1 MSIYKKLYVASGELQ
16 EIRSKFQWELNCGEF
31 AGCNLYPIP
40 QIDDIR
46 DCNGWRLAE
55 NLKGTPV
62 GIEHLITWGSSIY
75 VDGDFT
81 KVTKNFDGEVLSV
94 DGTVHRQSNICRELT
109 AEEQEFAKEKFVEL
123 LAKRQN
129 DLLEQRARAREIME
143 GDYE

>member
-1 MSIYKKLYVASGELQ
+1 MSIYKTLYVASWELQ

-46 DCNGWRLAE
+46 DCDGWRLAE
-55 NLKGTPV
+55 TLKGTSV
-62 GIEHLITWGSSIY
+62 GVEHIITWGSSIY

-81 KVTKNFDGEVLSV
+81 KVTKNFDGEVVSV
-94 DGTVHRQSNICRELT
+94 DGMVHRQSNICRELT
-109 AEEQEFAKEKFVEL
+109 AEEQEFAKGKFVEL
-123 LAKRQN
+123 LAKQQN

>member
-1 MSIYKKLYVASGELQ
+1 MSIYKTLYVAQGELQ

-31 AGCNLYPIP
+31 AGCNLYQIP

-46 DCNGWRLAE
+46 DCDGWRLAE

-81 KVTKNFDGEVLSV
+81 KVTKDFDGEVLSM
-94 DGTVHRQSNICRELT
+94 DGMVHRQSNICRELT

-123 LAKRQN
+123 LAKQQN